1 MISAIAVAIQ
11 MIDTATTGKSGNRL
25 KFDRRVII
33 VTDGYG
39 YMDTGDLNDV
49 VQKLKAD
56 EIEVTLL

>member
-1 MISAIAVAIQ
+1 